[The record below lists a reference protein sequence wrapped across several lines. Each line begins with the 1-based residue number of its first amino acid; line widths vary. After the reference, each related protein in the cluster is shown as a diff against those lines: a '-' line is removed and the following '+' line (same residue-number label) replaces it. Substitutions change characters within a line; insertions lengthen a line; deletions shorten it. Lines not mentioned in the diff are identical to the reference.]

1 MVDVLRAHRAL
12 KGSAVESIFGQAT
25 TGSFLFCSKF
35 WFLNRGTFNYN
46 TRFSHDVVKMA
57 ESGP

>member
-1 MVDVLRAHRAL
+1 MV

-25 TGSFLFCSKF
+25 TGSLLFCSKF